1 MSSEGTSTPDDDAE
15 QFAASLDGGADVAPD
30 GDPDLE
36 REVELARRLGA
47 LGGAL
52 DPDPQ
57 ARERARQRLLAA
69 LAREDDD
76 PADGPPRAS

>member
-1 MSSEGTSTPDDDAE
+1 MRTSRPT
-15 QFAASLDGGADVAPD
+15 
-30 GDPDLE
+30 GDPDLS

-69 LAREDDD
+69 LARERAAT

>member
-1 MSSEGTSTPDDDAE
+1 
-15 QFAASLDGGADVAPD
+15 
-30 GDPDLE
+30 
-36 REVELARRLGA
+36 VELARRLGA

-76 PADGPPRAS
+76 PVDGPPRAS